1 MAQIDE
7 AIARYHKI
15 LQSEPYKDLEW
26 LPPLRE
32 RMEAE
37 DLSAGGRLLCPFL
50 RPHFITRKQYDVLV
64 KAGETLVC
72 AVDRMQHLVLSNPAL
87 MNRLELLPA
96 EKMLAAIDPG
106 YKALEVTCR
115 LDLSVANGSLHLVQ
129 YNADSPAGVAW
140 AEGLSDIFYGAPPVK
155 EFRKKH
161 SLSKVPGKKHLLSAL
176 LGVYRQFRHGAGKPR
191 IAILEFRSGVSSTI
205 PSEFALFREFFQ
217 KEGYEAELV
226 SPDQLEFRNGVLRRG
241 SFNIDLI
248 YRRISVQEFL
258 QRFDLSHP
266 LVQAYRSKAVCMVNS
281 FRSELAHKK
290 AFLALLTDETLTA
303 KFPIAERR
311 AIQEHVPW
319 TRLVQNGK
327 TTYNNQP
334 IDLQE
339 FILANREKL
348 VLKPND
354 EYSGENSF
362 YGLDMDDAGWDRAL
376 RQALRTPYVV
386 QERVKLATSLF
397 PMERFGPIEF
407 QEMRVDLQLQAY
419 MGRVQGCA
427 SWLSSGSPGGF
438 SSTSGLVP
446 TFILESG
453 K

>member
-1 MAQIDE
+1 
-7 AIARYHKI
+7 
-15 LQSEPYKDLEW
+15 
-26 LPPLRE
+26 
-32 RMEAE
+32 MEAE

-50 RPHFITRKQYDVLV
+50 RPHFIPRKQYDALV
-64 KAGETLVC
+64 KAGETLVS
-72 AVDRMQHLVLSNPAL
+72 AVDRMQHQVLTNPAL

-129 YNADSPAGVAW
+129 YNADSPSGVAW
-140 AEGLSDIFYGAPPVK
+140 AEGLSDIFYGAPPVR

-161 SLSKVPGKKHLLSAL
+161 SLTKVPGKKQLLSAL

-191 IAILEFRSGVSSTI
+191 IAILEFRSGVSSSV

-226 SPDQLEFRNGVLRRG
+226 TPDQLEFRNGVLRRG
-241 SFNIDLI
+241 SFVIDLI

-266 LVQAYRSKAVCMVNS
+266 LVQAYRAKAVCMVNS

-303 KFPIAERR
+303 KFPAAERR
-311 AIQEHVPW
+311 AIQEHIPW
-319 TRLVQNGK
+319 TRLVQQGK
-327 TTYNNQP
+327 TNYREENVELP
-334 IDLQE
+334 E

-354 EYSGENSF
+354 DYSGANAF
-362 YGLDMDDAGWDRAL
+362 YGAEMEESAWERAL
-376 RQALRTPYVV
+376 RQATRMPYVV
-386 QERVKLATSLF
+386 QERVGLATSLF
-397 PMERFGPIEF
+397 PLERFGPIEF
-407 QEMRVDLQLQAY
+407 QEMRIDLQLQAY
-419 MGRVQGCA
+419 LGRVQGCA

-446 TFILESG
+446 TFILEG
-453 K
+453 NK